1 MIKVNVEAG
10 SQNARQ
16 SPSEESGAGS
26 LHVDFGRGGP
36 LAASLLRMLNHH
48 GIQMSM
54 DSLLAGLPIEG
65 GVLTP
70 SIFGRAA
77 ERAGLLSHI
86 VSSPLNKLNSIL
98 FPVILVLSDNK
109 ACVLFS
115 FNKSTDSARVVFP
128 ELGPEEIEIET
139 EELNKNYTG
148 YAIYVRPVFKF
159 DDRAVYTRKLQK
171 EHWFWSVISEHRY
184 LYRDILIASVLS
196 NMVAFAMPL
205 FVMNVYN
212 RVVPN
217 RAVESLWVMAIGV
230 FIMITADFAIHM
242 ARGYLV
248 DLAAVKTNIKLSG
261 EMMEQVLS
269 MRNEERSP
277 SVGSFANSI
286 QGFESVRSFISS
298 ATVLAYVDLPF
309 SLLFFIVI
317 AIISWQLVIPL
328 LIASLFI
335 LLHAVLVQ
343 GQMRELS
350 ETTNRANSLKNATLI
365 ESLVAMETV
374 KSLGA
379 EGQIQT
385 RWEKTVDFLE
395 NTNIRLRLLSSS
407 VVNSIQWVQ
416 ITASIATMIV
426 GVYLIMNNTIS
437 MGSLIATYM
446 LSSRA
451 ISPVG
456 RVAALLMQYHSA
468 SRSLKALDDVMQ
480 KETERSADTV
490 FISRPKIEGAIQFQ
504 NVTFS
509 YPGQDRPALSNV
521 SFTISAGEKVA
532 LIGPIGSGKTTISK
546 LVLGLYKPQ
555 EGNILIDGIDI
566 RQIDPSELRRNIG
579 VVPQDVMLFYGNL
592 KDNLIFGNDLVTDR
606 DIILASKLSG
616 VDIFV
621 NSHPK
626 GFDMPIGERGANLSS
641 GQRQAV
647 AIARAILKDPPLL
660 ILDEPTASMDHPLE
674 EQIKNNIATLSR
686 DKTLLIVT
694 HRSPMLEIAGRIIVM
709 DKGKVLAD
717 GAKDTVLKA
726 IQQGQIRRTA

>member
-1 MIKVNVEAG
+1 LIKVNVEAG
-10 SQNARQ
+10 SQNAKQ

-70 SIFGRAA
+70 SMFSRAA

-115 FNKSTDSARVVFP
+115 FNKSTAGARVVFP

-456 RVAALLMQYHSA
+456 KVAALLMQYHSA

-480 KETERSADTV
+480 KETERSADTI
-490 FISRPKIEGAIQFQ
+490 FISRPKIAGAVQFQ
-504 NVTFS
+504 NVTFF
-509 YPGQDRPALSNV
+509 YPGQDKPALSNV
-521 SFTISAGEKVA
+521 SFNIGAGEKVA

-674 EQIKNNIATLSR
+674 EQIKNNIAALSR

-717 GAKDTVLKA
+717 GAKDSVLKA
-726 IQQGQIRRTA
+726 LQQGQIRRTA

>member
-1 MIKVNVEAG
+1 LIKVNVEAG
-10 SQNARQ
+10 SQNAKQ

-70 SIFGRAA
+70 SMFSRAA

-115 FNKSTDSARVVFP
+115 FNKSTAGARVVFP

-456 RVAALLMQYHSA
+456 KVAALLMQYHSA

-480 KETERSADTV
+480 KETERSADTI
-490 FISRPKIEGAIQFQ
+490 FISRPKIAGAVQFQ
-504 NVTFS
+504 NVTFF
-509 YPGQDRPALSNV
+509 YPGQDKPALSNV
-521 SFTISAGEKVA
+521 SFNIGAGEKVA

-647 AIARAILKDPPLL
+647 AIARAVLKDPPLL

-674 EQIKNNIATLSR
+674 EQIKNNIAALSR

-717 GAKDTVLKA
+717 GPKDAVLKA
-726 IQQGQIRRTA
+726 LQQGQIRRTA

>member
-10 SQNARQ
+10 SQNAKQ

-70 SIFGRAA
+70 SMFSRAA

-115 FNKSTDSARVVFP
+115 FNKSTAGARVVFP

-456 RVAALLMQYHSA
+456 KVAALLMQYHSA

-480 KETERSADTV
+480 KETERSADTI
-490 FISRPKIEGAIQFQ
+490 FISRPKIAGAVQFQ
-504 NVTFS
+504 NVTFF
-509 YPGQDRPALSNV
+509 YPGQDKPALSNV
-521 SFTISAGEKVA
+521 SFNIGAGEKVA

-647 AIARAILKDPPLL
+647 AIARAVLKDPPLL

-674 EQIKNNIATLSR
+674 EQIKNNIAALSR

-717 GAKDTVLKA
+717 GAKDSVLKA
-726 IQQGQIRRTA
+726 LQQGQIRRTA

>member
-10 SQNARQ
+10 SQNAKQ

-70 SIFGRAA
+70 SMFSRAA

-115 FNKSTDSARVVFP
+115 FNKSTAGARVVFP

-451 ISPVG
+451 ISPIG
-456 RVAALLMQYHSA
+456 KVAALLMQYHSA

-480 KETERSADTV
+480 KETERSADTI
-490 FISRPKIEGAIQFQ
+490 FISRPKIAGAVQFQ
-504 NVTFS
+504 NVTFF
-509 YPGQDRPALSNV
+509 YPGQDKPALSNV
-521 SFTISAGEKVA
+521 SFNIGAGEKVA

-674 EQIKNNIATLSR
+674 EQIKNNIAALSR

-717 GAKDTVLKA
+717 GAKDSVLKA
-726 IQQGQIRRTA
+726 LQQGQIRRTA

>member
-10 SQNARQ
+10 SKNAKQ
-16 SPSEESGAGS
+16 SSSEESDAGS

-36 LAASLLRMLNHH
+36 LAASLLRVMNYH

-115 FNKSTDSARVVFP
+115 FNKSTNSARVVFP
-128 ELGPEEIEIET
+128 ELGTAEIEIET
-139 EELNKNYTG
+139 DELNKNYTG

-159 DDRAVYTRKLQK
+159 DDRAVYTRKLEK

-196 NMVAFAMPL
+196 NIVAFAMPL

-217 RAVESLWVMAIGV
+217 KAVESLWVMAIGV

-248 DLAAVKTNIKLSG
+248 DLAAVRTNIKLSG
-261 EMMEQVLS
+261 EMMEQVLG

-317 AIISWQLVIPL
+317 ALISWQLVIPL

-335 LLHAVLVQ
+335 LLYAVLVQ

-416 ITASIATMIV
+416 ITASIATMII

-437 MGSLIATYM
+437 MGSLIATSM

-451 ISPVG
+451 IAPVG
-456 RVAALLMQYHSA
+456 RAAALLMQYHSA

-480 KETERSADTV
+480 KETERSADTI

-509 YPGQDRPALSNV
+509 YPGQDKTALSNV
-521 SFTISAGEKVA
+521 SFTINAGEKVA

-546 LVLGLYKPQ
+546 LILGLYKPQ

-592 KDNLIFGNDLVTDR
+592 KDNLVFGNDMVTDR
-606 DIILASKLSG
+606 DIILASKISG
-616 VDIFV
+616 VDIFA

-626 GFDMPIGERGANLSS
+626 GFDMPVGERGTNLSN

-660 ILDEPTASMDHPLE
+660 ILDEPTASMDHTLE
-674 EQIKNNIATLSR
+674 EQIKNNIAALSK

-694 HRSPMLEIAGRIIVM
+694 HRSPMLEIVGRIIVM
-709 DKGKVLAD
+709 DKGKILAD
-717 GAKDTVLKA
+717 GPKDAVHKA
-726 IQQGQIRRTA
+726 LQQGQIRRTA

>member
-1 MIKVNVEAG
+1 LIKVNVEAG
-10 SQNARQ
+10 SQNAKQ

-70 SIFGRAA
+70 SMFSRAA

-115 FNKSTDSARVVFP
+115 FNKSTAGARVVFP

-456 RVAALLMQYHSA
+456 KVAALLMQYHSA

-480 KETERSADTV
+480 KETERSADTI
-490 FISRPKIEGAIQFQ
+490 FISRPKIAGAVQFQ
-504 NVTFS
+504 NVTFF
-509 YPGQDRPALSNV
+509 YPGQDKPALSNV
-521 SFTISAGEKVA
+521 SFNIGAGEKVA

-647 AIARAILKDPPLL
+647 AIARAVLKDPPLL

-674 EQIKNNIATLSR
+674 EQIKNNIAALSR

-717 GAKDTVLKA
+717 GAKDSVLKA
-726 IQQGQIRRTA
+726 LQQGQIRRTA

>member
-10 SQNARQ
+10 SQNAKQ

-217 RAVESLWVMAIGV
+217 KAVESLWVMAIGV

-261 EMMEQVLS
+261 EMMEQVLG

-317 AIISWQLVIPL
+317 TLISWQLVIPL

-480 KETERSADTV
+480 KETERSADTI
-490 FISRPKIEGAIQFQ
+490 FISRPKIEGSVQFQ

-521 SFTISAGEKVA
+521 SFSISAGEKVA

-592 KDNLIFGNDLVTDR
+592 KDNLVFGNDLVTDR
-606 DIILASKLSG
+606 
-616 VDIFV
+616 
-621 NSHPK
+621 
-626 GFDMPIGERGANLSS
+626 
-641 GQRQAV
+641 
-647 AIARAILKDPPLL
+647 
-660 ILDEPTASMDHPLE
+660 
-674 EQIKNNIATLSR
+674 
-686 DKTLLIVT
+686 
-694 HRSPMLEIAGRIIVM
+694 
-709 DKGKVLAD
+709 
-717 GAKDTVLKA
+717 
-726 IQQGQIRRTA
+726 

>member
-10 SQNARQ
+10 SQNAKQ

-70 SIFGRAA
+70 SMFGRTA

-217 RAVESLWVMAIGV
+217 KAVESLWVMAIGV

-451 ISPVG
+451 ISPIG
-456 RVAALLMQYHSA
+456 KVAALLMQYHSA

-674 EQIKNNIATLSR
+674 EQIKNNIAALSR

-717 GAKDTVLKA
+717 GAKDSVLKA
-726 IQQGQIRRTA
+726 LQQGQIRRTA

>member
-10 SQNARQ
+10 SQNAKQ

-115 FNKSTDSARVVFP
+115 FNKSTAGARVVFP

-456 RVAALLMQYHSA
+456 KVAALLMQYHSA

-480 KETERSADTV
+480 KETERSADTI
-490 FISRPKIEGAIQFQ
+490 FISRPKIAGAVQFQ
-504 NVTFS
+504 NVTFF
-509 YPGQDRPALSNV
+509 YPGQDKPALSNV
-521 SFTISAGEKVA
+521 SFNIGAGEKVA

-647 AIARAILKDPPLL
+647 AIARAVLKDPPLL

-674 EQIKNNIATLSR
+674 EQIKNNIAALSR

-717 GAKDTVLKA
+717 GAKDSVLKA
-726 IQQGQIRRTA
+726 LQQGQIRRTA

>member
-10 SQNARQ
+10 SQNAKQ

-184 LYRDILIASVLS
+184 LYRNILIASVLS

-217 RAVESLWVMAIGV
+217 KAVESLWVMAIGV

-248 DLAAVKTNIKLSG
+248 DLAAVRTNIKLS
-261 EMMEQVLS
+261 V
-269 MRNEERSP
+269 
-277 SVGSFANSI
+277 
-286 QGFESVRSFISS
+286 
-298 ATVLAYVDLPF
+298 
-309 SLLFFIVI
+309 
-317 AIISWQLVIPL
+317 
-328 LIASLFI
+328 
-335 LLHAVLVQ
+335 
-343 GQMRELS
+343 
-350 ETTNRANSLKNATLI
+350 
-365 ESLVAMETV
+365 
-374 KSLGA
+374 
-379 EGQIQT
+379 
-385 RWEKTVDFLE
+385 
-395 NTNIRLRLLSSS
+395 
-407 VVNSIQWVQ
+407 
-416 ITASIATMIV
+416 
-426 GVYLIMNNTIS
+426 
-437 MGSLIATYM
+437 
-446 LSSRA
+446 
-451 ISPVG
+451 
-456 RVAALLMQYHSA
+456 
-468 SRSLKALDDVMQ
+468 
-480 KETERSADTV
+480 
-490 FISRPKIEGAIQFQ
+490 
-504 NVTFS
+504 
-509 YPGQDRPALSNV
+509 
-521 SFTISAGEKVA
+521 
-532 LIGPIGSGKTTISK
+532 
-546 LVLGLYKPQ
+546 
-555 EGNILIDGIDI
+555 
-566 RQIDPSELRRNIG
+566 
-579 VVPQDVMLFYGNL
+579 
-592 KDNLIFGNDLVTDR
+592 
-606 DIILASKLSG
+606 
-616 VDIFV
+616 
-621 NSHPK
+621 
-626 GFDMPIGERGANLSS
+626 
-641 GQRQAV
+641 
-647 AIARAILKDPPLL
+647 
-660 ILDEPTASMDHPLE
+660 
-674 EQIKNNIATLSR
+674 
-686 DKTLLIVT
+686 
-694 HRSPMLEIAGRIIVM
+694 
-709 DKGKVLAD
+709 
-717 GAKDTVLKA
+717 
-726 IQQGQIRRTA
+726 

>member
-10 SQNARQ
+10 SQNAKQ

-70 SIFGRAA
+70 SMFSRAA

-115 FNKSTDSARVVFP
+115 FNKSTAGARVVFP

-395 NTNIRLRLLSSS
+395 NTNIRLRLLSSA

-456 RVAALLMQYHSA
+456 KVAALLMQYHSA

-480 KETERSADTV
+480 KETERSADTI
-490 FISRPKIEGAIQFQ
+490 FISRPKIAGAVQFQ
-504 NVTFS
+504 NVTFF
-509 YPGQDRPALSNV
+509 YPGQDKPALSNV
-521 SFTISAGEKVA
+521 SFNIGAGEKVA

-555 EGNILIDGIDI
+555 EGNILIDGVDI

-674 EQIKNNIATLSR
+674 EQIKNNIAALSR

-717 GAKDTVLKA
+717 GVKDSVLKA
-726 IQQGQIRRTA
+726 LQQGQIRRTA

>member
-10 SQNARQ
+10 SQNAKQ

-70 SIFGRAA
+70 SMFSRAA

-115 FNKSTDSARVVFP
+115 FNKSTAGARVVFP

-456 RVAALLMQYHSA
+456 KVAALLMQYHSA

-480 KETERSADTV
+480 KETERSADTI
-490 FISRPKIEGAIQFQ
+490 FISRPKIEGAVQFQ
-504 NVTFS
+504 NVTFF
-509 YPGQDRPALSNV
+509 YPGQDKPALSNV
-521 SFTISAGEKVA
+521 SFNIGAGEKVA

-641 GQRQAV
+641 GQRQTV

-674 EQIKNNIATLSR
+674 EQIKNNIAALSR

-717 GAKDTVLKA
+717 GPKDTVLKA
-726 IQQGQIRRTA
+726 LQQGQIRRTA

>member
-10 SQNARQ
+10 SQNAKQ

-70 SIFGRAA
+70 SMFSRAA

-115 FNKSTDSARVVFP
+115 FNKSTAGARVVFP

-456 RVAALLMQYHSA
+456 KVAALLMQYHSA

-480 KETERSADTV
+480 KETERSADTI
-490 FISRPKIEGAIQFQ
+490 FISRPKIAGAVQFQ
-504 NVTFS
+504 NVTFF
-509 YPGQDRPALSNV
+509 YPGQDKPALSNV
-521 SFTISAGEKVA
+521 SFNIGAGEKVA

-555 EGNILIDGIDI
+555 EGNILIDGVDI

-674 EQIKNNIATLSR
+674 EQIKNNIAALSR

-717 GAKDTVLKA
+717 GVKDSVLKA
-726 IQQGQIRRTA
+726 LQQGQIRRTA